1 MAVSMVDMRDSVGF
15 LPLISL
21 LAVNGMKL
29 TYAACL
35 HSCPAKRLGSSLPQ
49 ACILRLPL

>member
-1 MAVSMVDMRDSVGF
+1 MSVKLMAVSMVDMRDFVGF

-29 TYAACL
+29 TYGFRAQLNDLGPACL
-35 HSCPAKRLGSSLPQ
+35 MHVFCA
-49 ACILRLPL
+49 